1 MSRCAFLQVLQHPW
15 LTSELDT
22 ASSAQLASPVQ
33 LRSTLSK
40 TERGRQLLALAAMAY
55 SEGDLRNL
63 RSNAAAASSTAAVSR
78 TLAVSRKSESSMR
91 WAFCPIGAC
100 WLAVAAWP
108 EVGNACSCSQCA

>member
-1 MSRCAFLQVLQHPW
+1 MDVCLGVRAFLQVLQHPW

-63 RSNAAAASSTAAVSR
+63 RSSAAAASSTAAVNR
-78 TLAVSRKSESSMR
+78 TITVSRKSE
-91 WAFCPIGAC
+91 WASCPAGAC
-100 WLAVAAWP
+100 WLAAQPGA
-108 EVGNACSCSQCA
+108 EVGAA